1 MATFTWKAAVVATLL
16 LQAAVLPAQGA
27 PQGLTG
33 GGVVATYSTDSS
45 GHTEEKYQHLNAQQ
59 AQQLFLENQQKLQS
73 LFAAN
78 AFGGLFSP
86 WLLPPIPTLPFHP
99 FTFPFPFLPAFAYLP
114 AAFAANANN
123 IVATANQAAVNNA
136 ARSKETVDHVVGKI
150 ASASSAISSA
160 VASATATS
168 SKAK

>member
-1 MATFTWKAAVVATLL
+1 MATFSWKAAVVATLL
-16 LQAAVLPAQGA
+16 LQVALLPAHAA

-45 GHTEEKYQHLNAQQ
+45 GHTHENVQHLNAQQ
-59 AQQLFLENQQKLQS
+59 AHQLFLENQQKLQS

-78 AFGGLFSP
+78 PFAGFFNP
-86 WLLPPIPTLPFHP
+86 WLLPPLPTLAFNPFAP
-99 FTFPFPFLPAFAYLP
+99 FPVPFLPAFAYLP
-114 AAFAANANN
+114 AAFAANANS

-136 ARSKETVDHVVGKI
+136 ARSKEAVDNVVGKI

-160 VASATATS
+160 VAAPL
-168 SKAK
+168 KAKE